1 MTYTHLSEF
10 ERYQIE
16 RWLGEL
22 TSVGE
27 IAKLLARSRSTIYR
41 EIKRL
46 PTTYAAPDAQTHRKA
61 CASVS
66 AANAPRLQTGLWAG
80 VREQLGRS
88 WSPQQ
93 ISGRAKY
100 LGQSCPSWQSI
111 YAWTKR
117 VWPERKERPLR
128 HAHKQG
134 GRHGWAHLASPIG
147 QRPAQVKLRQELGHW
162 EADTMLCARGNRK
175 PRVLVAVE
183 RACRLTR
190 LARLPNGQAPVCASA
205 LEYLLIKDETVPLKS
220 VTVDRGIEFRCLPQ
234 LLGKRLYVCDPQR
247 PNQRGTNENTIGL
260 LRQYV
265 PKGTPI
271 STISEQELKRI
282 EHELNNRPRRC
293 LGFKTPLEVLS
304 ELNPRCR
311 TSI

>member
-1 MTYTHLSEF
+1 MTYTHLSEL

-22 TSVGE
+22 TGVGE

-46 PTTYAAPDAQTHRKA
+46 PTAYAAPDAQTHRKA

-66 AANAPRLQTGLWAG
+66 AANAPR
-80 VREQLGRS
+80 V
-88 WSPQQ
+88 
-93 ISGRAKY
+93 
-100 LGQSCPSWQSI
+100 
-111 YAWTKR
+111 
-117 VWPERKERPLR
+117 
-128 HAHKQG
+128 QG

-147 QRPAQVKLRQELGHW
+147 QRPAEAKLRLELGHW

-247 PNQRGTNENTIGL
+247 PNQRSTNENTIGL

-271 STISEQELKRI
+271 STISEQDLKRI
-282 EHELNNRPRRC
+282 EHELNNRPRQC

-304 ELNPRCR
+304 ELNPRCH